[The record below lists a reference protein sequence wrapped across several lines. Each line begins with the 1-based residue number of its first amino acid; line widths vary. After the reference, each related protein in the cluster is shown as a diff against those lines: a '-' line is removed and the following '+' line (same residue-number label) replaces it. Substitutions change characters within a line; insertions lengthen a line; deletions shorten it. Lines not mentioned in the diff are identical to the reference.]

1 LDEDNSR
8 TLGDEQ
14 QVSTSEE
21 AYNIRMDSQTKYQL
35 VAQKN
40 ENQEVKAWVRKPLEK
55 HNSEE
60 RMEKSNSMPKLELSR
75 AWESN
80 TRLS

>member
-1 LDEDNSR
+1 
-8 TLGDEQ
+8 
-14 QVSTSEE
+14 
-21 AYNIRMDSQTKYQL
+21 MDSQTKYQQ
-35 VAQKN
+35 VGQKN
-40 ENQEVKAWVRKPLEK
+40 EKQEEKAWVRKPLEK
-55 HNSEE
+55 HNSKE